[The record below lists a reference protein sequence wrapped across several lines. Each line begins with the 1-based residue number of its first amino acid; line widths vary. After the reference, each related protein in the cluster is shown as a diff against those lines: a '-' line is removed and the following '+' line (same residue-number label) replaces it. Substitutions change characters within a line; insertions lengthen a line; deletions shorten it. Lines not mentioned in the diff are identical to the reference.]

1 MEEKGRRKG
10 EGEERGG
17 EEEER
22 KGGGEARVR
31 GEERRESRWRG
42 GSVRQGRRKQ
52 SLDGEGRGKKG
63 E

>member
-1 MEEKGRRKG
+1 MEENGRRKG

-17 EEEER
+17 EEAER

-42 GSVRQGRRKQ
+42 ECKTGPLEAISGW
-52 SLDGEGRGKKG
+52 SGPA
-63 E
+63 